1 MVDENGTHPEPEA
14 VLPPP
19 PIQPTPS
26 APAAPPHLAPPVMPP
41 VPVPPAPGYGGHAF
55 PQDTPL
61 PPPPPA
67 STSSNGLG
75 IVLAIIGGLVV
86 LAVVA
91 IAVIVGVLTGI
102 RNDSASPIAPLP
114 TAPADSSEDSPSDAP
129 ADQAPADTSD
139 ITAQL
144 EAKIEEYKGLRDSGE
159 LWQTIPDTEFN
170 RVAVVAFLYFL
181 TDMRIATDFGV
192 DADTAQEYAEEMAM
206 LEERLLAEE
215 PLGSDIEIV
224 FSEDRVF
231 RYNGDTGE
239 GGYSEE

>member
-1 MVDENGTHPEPEA
+1 M
-14 VLPPP
+14 
-19 PIQPTPS
+19 
-26 APAAPPHLAPPVMPP
+26 
-41 VPVPPAPGYGGHAF
+41 
-55 PQDTPL
+55 
-61 PPPPPA
+61 
-67 STSSNGLG
+67 
-75 IVLAIIGGLVV
+75 LAIIGGVVV

-91 IAVIVGVLTGI
+91 IAVIVGVLLGTG
-102 RNDSASPIAPLP
+102 NDSAAPVGPLA
-114 TAPADSSEDSPSDAP
+114 TAPADSS
-129 ADQAPADTSD
+129 DQAQADASN
-139 ITAQL
+139 IAAQL
-144 EAKIEEYKGLRDSGE
+144 ESKIEEYKALRESGE

-181 TDMRIATDFGV
+181 TDMRIASDFGV